1 MGSTSLLRRHAS
13 GLLSPWIRDIQHDGS
28 KICTNFMQ
36 SMQITTSTASLQ
48 GEGNVMALQ
57 GAVRKES
64 GSRAAAKL
72 RESGR
77 VPGTLFSLGGDT
89 MPEDKILLSFDK
101 KEIASLYNKIGSYG
115 WGCQVFDVHA
125 LHGDEPKVYRALGRQ
140 IHITAA
146 TGQPE
151 NVTMI
156 SLSEDRLVKVNVP
169 LKTFGKEVSPGIRA
183 GGRVNWIRRTV
194 PCLVR
199 GYDIPQFF
207 EVDISELDVNDKV
220 LWTSLE
226 VPTHVTIALKDPR
239 QPVLKM
245 ARK

>member
-13 GLLSPWIRDIQHDGS
+13 GILSPWIRDIQHDGS

-125 LHGDEPKVYRALGRQ
+125 LHGDDQKS
-140 IHITAA
+140 
-146 TGQPE
+146 TG
-151 NVTMI
+151 
-156 SLSEDRLVKVNVP
+156 LW
-169 LKTFGKEVSPGIRA
+169 
-183 GGRVNWIRRTV
+183 GGRFI
-194 PCLVR
+194 
-199 GYDIPQFF
+199 
-207 EVDISELDVNDKV
+207 
-220 LWTSLE
+220 
-226 VPTHVTIALKDPR
+226 
-239 QPVLKM
+239 
-245 ARK
+245 

>member
-1 MGSTSLLRRHAS
+1 M
-13 GLLSPWIRDIQHDGS
+13 QHDGT
-28 KICTNFMQ
+28 KICTQVMQ
-36 SMQITTSTASLQ
+36 SMNIATSTVGLQ
-48 GEGNVMALQ
+48 GEGNVMVLQ
-57 GAVRKES
+57 GALRKES

-77 VPGTLFSLGGDT
+77 VPGTLFSFGGDT
-89 MPEDKILLSFDK
+89 VPEDKILLSFDK
-101 KEIASLYNKIGSYG
+101 KEIGSLYTKIGSYG

-125 LHGDEPKVYRALGRQ
+125 LNGDGEQKVYRALGRQ
-140 IHITAA
+140 IHMTAA
-146 TGQPE
+146 TAQPE

-183 GGRVNWIRRTV
+183 GGRVNWIRRTI

-220 LWTSLE
+220 LWTSLD